1 MARRDGARNMGM
13 TQEEKELLYKLLT
26 QAVLQG
32 TLEQVRILT
41 QQIDS
46 IIEKLALKEEDG

>member
-1 MARRDGARNMGM
+1 M